1 MADDLLGANLKA
13 LQQQAAL
20 LREDATAL
28 GSETSARGA
37 TIQNIKTGN
46 TAGGLAKGVASFANA
61 YTGAKSRAER
71 LEQAKR
77 IEAKL
82 TEGTKEAETTAKLNE
97 AVAASVPAAAG
108 VVQGFMQNPD
118 TDKLKSGLTSVAKNI
133 IEDKGKGTVIDVKIN
148 PENPVEFDIIYQ
160 NDKGKQDS
168 KPIRLADWTAG
179 MTTVYGQ
186 EAAQAFSQQAT
197 GFNAV
202 QSKALLAQQN
212 AELLNFDPQT
222 AGQQAAGFVKPRQE
236 QVTGTPEDFAA
247 SDPAL
252 QREGV
257 RQQRV
262 DAQLLDSLNRAEEL
276 ITKEGAGSFSANVGN
291 KIRDV
296 ATAGG
301 DLVGLFMQDSQVADV
316 IGSTEISAEDRK
328 TMNKYL
334 GGLVKGNTSQDKL
347 QVLDTFIGYVR
358 AKSVDTTGK
367 ISDADFKANELGLV
381 GITSPE
387 GKMAKIDE
395 VRRQVK
401 AMSAISTGQ
410 GDLKAMSDEDLDS
423 EIQRL
428 MQGGQ

>member
-1 MADDLLGANLKA
+1 
-13 LQQQAAL
+13 
-20 LREDATAL
+20 
-28 GSETSARGA
+28 
-37 TIQNIKTGN
+37 
-46 TAGGLAKGVASFANA
+46 
-61 YTGAKSRAER
+61 
-71 LEQAKR
+71 
-77 IEAKL
+77 
-82 TEGTKEAETTAKLNE
+82 
-97 AVAASVPAAAG
+97 
-108 VVQGFMQNPD
+108 
-118 TDKLKSGLTSVAKNI
+118 
-133 IEDKGKGTVIDVKIN
+133 
-148 PENPVEFDIIYQ
+148 
-160 NDKGKQDS
+160 
-168 KPIRLADWTAG
+168 